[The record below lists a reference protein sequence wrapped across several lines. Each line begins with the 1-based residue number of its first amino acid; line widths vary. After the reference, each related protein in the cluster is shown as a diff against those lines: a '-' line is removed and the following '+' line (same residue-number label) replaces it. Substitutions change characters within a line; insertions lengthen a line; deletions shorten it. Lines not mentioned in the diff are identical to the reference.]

1 MMTLLSAPASPYSRK
16 VTMTAILKGL
26 IDSINIEAIDTSVP
40 ANEALRARNPL
51 QKIPVLV
58 LADGTEIYDSRV
70 ICEYL
75 DSLAPAPAL
84 LPASGMERF
93 LVLRQAALADGIMDA
108 SILLVYEKRF
118 RPEKLRSESWS
129 ARQQA
134 KIDTALDILE
144 AAPPTLAVTPDLGQV
159 GLAAALGYLDFRQEG
174 KWRAGRP
181 RLVAWL
187 DRFAAEVPAYGMT
200 HPK

>member
-118 RPEKLRSESWS
+118 RPEELRSESWS

-144 AAPPTLAVTPDLGQV
+144 AAPPTLAATPDLGQV

>member
-118 RPEKLRSESWS
+118 RPEELRSESWS

-134 KIDTALDILE
+134 KIDTALDILV
-144 AAPPTLAVTPDLGQV
+144 AAPPTLAATPDLGQV